1 MRTIFVPNWRE
12 PACVAREGNDNAHP
26 QKAQK
31 ITERSRPRRSTPQ
44 GTLLCPSAFS
54 VDALPLRM
62 PRALAPRVPKPKIT
76 LTTDFTDHTDE
87 ERPDSKSVQSVVQVF
102 AVQVFA
108 VQVFV
113 VEIVVVLNFVA
124 QTFVVS
130 EQTAAVGRTS
140 DDHRTQNAARG
151 HRPKLC

>member
-1 MRTIFVPNWRE
+1 
-12 PACVAREGNDNAHP
+12 
-26 QKAQK
+26 
-31 ITERSRPRRSTPQ
+31 
-44 GTLLCPSAFS
+44 
-54 VDALPLRM
+54 M

-76 LTTDFTDHTDE
+76 LTTDFTNRTDE
-87 ERPDSKSVQSVVQVF
+87 ERPDSKSVQSV
-102 AVQVFA
+102 VQVFA

>member
-1 MRTIFVPNWRE
+1 M
-12 PACVAREGNDNAHP
+12 
-26 QKAQK
+26 
-31 ITERSRPRRSTPQ
+31 
-44 GTLLCPSAFS
+44 
-54 VDALPLRM
+54 
-62 PRALAPRVPKPKIT
+62 
-76 LTTDFTDHTDE
+76 TTDFTDHTDD
-87 ERPDSKSVQSVVQVF
+87 ERPDSISVQSVSSV
-102 AVQVFA
+102 